1 MVNFSLILVLATFFT
16 GVIWLIDAL
25 WLARHRKPAQ
35 PGGEV
40 KEPLLVEYSK
50 AFFPILLIVLV
61 LRSFVAEPFKIPSG
75 SMLPTLRVG
84 DFILVNKFKYGLR
97 LPVLNTK
104 IVELGAPERGDVVVF
119 KYPEDPRL
127 DFIKRV
133 IGLPGDIISYRDK
146 QLFIN
151 GEPVA
156 TEPVESSAQQLSR
169 TGMGYMQEFI
179 EYLPGAEHHILIDSG
194 RGSADSEYRVPEGH
208 YFVMGDNRDDSRD
221 SRAWGYLPEKN
232 LVGKAFFIWMHWDI
246 GGDGLDFSRIGER
259 IR

>member
-1 MVNFSLILVLATFFT
+1 
-16 GVIWLIDAL
+16 
-25 WLARHRKPAQ
+25 
-35 PGGEV
+35 
-40 KEPLLVEYSK
+40 LLVEYSK

-84 DFILVNKFKYGLR
+84 DFILVNKFTYGLR
-97 LPVLNTK
+97 LPVVNTK
-104 IVELGAPERGDVVVF
+104 VVALGAPERGDVVVF

-133 IGLPGDIISYRDK
+133 IGLPGDRISYRNK

-151 GEPVA
+151 DELVAVEPVA
-156 TEPVESSAQQLSR
+156 SYVERSSRRGL
-169 TGMGYMQEFI
+169 GYMQEFA
-179 EYLPGAEHHILIDSG
+179 EQLPGAEHRILLDG
-194 RGSADSEYRVPEGH
+194 DRGSADAEYRVPDGH

-221 SRAWGYLPEKN
+221 SRVWGYLPEKN

-246 GGDGLDFSRIGER
+246 GGDGLDFSRIGDR

>member
-1 MVNFSLILVLATFFT
+1 MVNFSLILVLVTFFT
-16 GVIWLIDAL
+16 GVVWLIDSLFFAKRRIREQGQEQ
-25 WLARHRKPAQ
+25 AA
-35 PGGEV
+35 
-40 KEPLLVEYSK
+40 EPLLVEYSK

-84 DFILVNKFKYGLR
+84 DFILVNKFTYGLR

-104 IVELGAPERGDVVVF
+104 VVALGEPARGDVVVF
-119 KYPEDPRL
+119 KYPRNPRL
-127 DFIKRV
+127 DYIKRV
-133 IGLPGDIISYRDK
+133 IGLPGDRVSYRNK

-151 GEPVA
+151 DEPVA
-156 TEPVESSAQQLSR
+156 IESVGPADRLSR
-169 TGMGYMQEFI
+169 GGFGYVQEFK
-179 EYLPGAEHHILIDSG
+179 ELLPGVEHRILLDNDRMG
-194 RGSADSEYRVPEGH
+194 GSEEYQVPAGH
-208 YFVMGDNRDDSRD
+208 YFVMGDNRDDSQD
-221 SRAWGYLPEKN
+221 SRVWGTLPEKN